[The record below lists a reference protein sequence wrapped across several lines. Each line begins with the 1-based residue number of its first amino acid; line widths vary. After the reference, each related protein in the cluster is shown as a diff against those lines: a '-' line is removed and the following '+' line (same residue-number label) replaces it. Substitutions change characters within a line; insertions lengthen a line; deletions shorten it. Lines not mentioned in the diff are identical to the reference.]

1 MQPRSDTT
9 SSPKGIARRRLI
21 VDSATRLI
29 ARNGSR
35 GTSLAQIAHE
45 SGVSQPGLIYYF
57 PTKDDLLHAALDE
70 RDAVEEATLWP
81 TGDGS
86 LRALLDGIVTTVAG
100 WADAP
105 DAVGMHTVLV
115 AENVG
120 RDGALRP
127 RLTERYRAT
136 VDRFALMVRSAQA
149 RGDVRDGVDPRLKAM
164 EIIAFLNGLETAW
177 LLNPDI
183 DAESIARS
191 WADDQF
197 AALTAKA
204 DDSSGSQSTT
214 SRMRSSQ

>member
-1 MQPRSDTT
+1 MYSRPATT
-9 SSPKGIARRRLI
+9 NSPKGAARRRLI
-21 VDSATRLI
+21 IETATRLI

-70 RDAVEEATLWP
+70 RDAVEEEALRP
-81 TGDGS
+81 TGDELS
-86 LRALLDGIVTTVAG
+86 IFDTIVASVET
-100 WADAP
+100 WEKSP

-120 RDGALRP
+120 QDGSLRP

-136 VDRFALMVRSAQA
+136 VDRFAALLGTAQE
-149 RGDVRDGVDPRLKAM
+149 RGAIRADIDPRQKAM
-164 EIIAFLNGLETAW
+164 EIIAFVNGLETAW
-177 LLNPDI
+177 LLNPEVP
-183 DAESIARS
+183 AARV
-191 WADDQF
+191 
-197 AALTAKA
+197 AALWAAGQRAALAT
-204 DDSSGSQSTT
+204 SGGSGSQATT

>member
-1 MQPRSDTT
+1 MQPRKDAT

-21 VDSATRLI
+21 IESATRLI

-35 GTSLAQIAHE
+35 GTSLAQIAQE

-57 PTKDDLLHAALDE
+57 PSKDDLLHAALDE
-70 RDAVEEATLWP
+70 RDAVEEAALWP

-86 LRALLDGIVTTVAG
+86 LEAMLDGIVDTVAG
-100 WADAP
+100 WAEAP

-127 RLTERYRAT
+127 RLSERYRAT

-149 RGDVRDGVDPRLKAM
+149 RGDVRAEVDPRLKAM

-183 DAESIARS
+183 AVEAVARS
-191 WADDQF
+191 WADDQL
-197 AALTAKA
+197 AALTPTT
-204 DDSSGSQSTT
+204 DGSGSHSTT
-214 SRMRSSQ
+214 SRMRASQ